1 MSIKVD
7 AWFCKCHA
15 YNPVVVLDIKLA
27 GAKPKKV
34 LAHCEEC
41 GKTRMVGLRGKELV

>member
-1 MSIKVD
+1 MIRVD

-15 YNPVVVLDIKLA
+15 YNPVVVLELNLV
-27 GAKPKKV
+27 GTLPKKV

-41 GKTRMVGLRGKELV
+41 SKTQLVGIKGKEII